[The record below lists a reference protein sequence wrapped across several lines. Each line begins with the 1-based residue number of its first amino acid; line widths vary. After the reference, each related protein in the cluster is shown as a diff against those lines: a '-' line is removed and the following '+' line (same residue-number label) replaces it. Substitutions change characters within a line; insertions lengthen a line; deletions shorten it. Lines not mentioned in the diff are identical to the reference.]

1 MLTLASTLGYDWARL
16 EHLVF
21 KGPLALEA
29 LRGHLERM
37 GWMDHQACLAPRENQ
52 GTLGTVVHLECPDLG
67 VKLGSRALQ
76 VILARRVR
84 LVLQAPLAYLE
95 VDHRADPENWALGDL
110 LDLREP
116 RAMMVHM
123 GHLEQ
128 LEALVLQDLQD
139 PLVSVVPQEV
149 WVPLASEA
157 PLGKTGRVGRREQ
170 QGRKAARGQLVHGV
184 IPVLLAFLGHLE
196 KGRTGS
202 RVTEEHL
209 GSLALPAAVATQAL
223 GLLVHPAL
231 QDDQETKDPRD
242 LEVYRVSLAPRDQ
255 LARMVHQE
263 IQEKEGLLE
272 NQYVTCR
279 VWINADYI
287 GQGASKK

>member
-1 MLTLASTLGYDWARL
+1 M
-16 EHLVF
+16 
-21 KGPLALEA
+21 K
-29 LRGHLERM
+29 
-37 GWMDHQACLAPRENQ
+37 
-52 GTLGTVVHLECPDLG
+52 
-67 VKLGSRALQ
+67 
-76 VILARRVR
+76 RVR

-95 VDHRADPENWALGDL
+95 VHRCSHRTLGCQESKGQKEKRVTLVTLAPRDHRVDLANWALGDP

-139 PLVSVVPQEV
+139 PPVSVVPQGV

-184 IPVLLAFLGHLE
+184 IPVLLASLGHLE

-202 RVTEEHL
+202 RDFVDHL
-209 GSLALPAAVATQAL
+209 G
-223 GLLVHPAL
+223 
-231 QDDQETKDPRD
+231 
-242 LEVYRVSLAPRDQ
+242 YLAP
-255 LARMVHQE
+255 
-263 IQEKEGLLE
+263 
-272 NQYVTCR
+272 
-279 VWINADYI
+279 
-287 GQGASKK
+287 